1 MGHGRRRPLS
11 TQRHSAGSRLSR
23 KPTTITTHRVPR
35 PRSTR
40 GRWIRLPAEEPSAPA
55 KAHPPHEGKPFS
67 SGFGSA
73 SASRLA
79 PGDRV
84 ACLASGALLPAHEL
98 AAGVNL
104 GPTVHFAAMG
114 TKGTFRRRLGNQ
126 SVAVPVLLSRIR
138 ICGAAPKGIF
148 VTNERSSHSDLA
160 SCGDKRRAF
169 EPSDSSRP
177 KRSSEP
183 PPQLDARADE
193 RAFESPRTPPH
204 HALCRTALA
213 FGRSQQKPA
222 FAPRACFKP

>member
-1 MGHGRRRPLS
+1 
-11 TQRHSAGSRLSR
+11 
-23 KPTTITTHRVPR
+23 
-35 PRSTR
+35 
-40 GRWIRLPAEEPSAPA
+40 
-55 KAHPPHEGKPFS
+55 
-67 SGFGSA
+67 
-73 SASRLA
+73 
-79 PGDRV
+79 V

-183 PPQLDARADE
+183 PPSWMRARTNE
-193 RAFESPRTPPH
+193 RSSPRAHPRITHSVVLHWLSEGLSKSPRLHREP
-204 HALCRTALA
+204 ALNL
-213 FGRSQQKPA
+213 SLLHLPE
-222 FAPRACFKP
+222 